1 MTYNNTINTRKNE
14 EQTVLIM
21 ILRAKQENTIYSKK
35 LMQGKN
41 SKIHAKS
48 PTISIGKIKGQRNCN
63 EYYKKLYNCYFIM
76 KKNTKKS
83 IS

>member
-14 EQTVLIM
+14 EQIVLIM

-35 LMQGKN
+35 LMHGKN
-41 SKIHAKS
+41 FKIHAKS
-48 PTISIGKIKGQRNCN
+48 PITSIGKIKGQCNCN
-63 EYYKKLYNCYFIM
+63 EYYKKFYNCYFIM